1 MFKKYVV
8 LLGIS
13 LCAML
18 LVGCEEV
25 RDLTDEETSL
35 IAEYAAEMLLQY
47 DVNYVDRIDEGN
59 EQAEEMAKEQKQDDS
74 QQNTEVEKED
84 STTENKG
91 NEETP
96 DATEVVEDNPI
107 GSESDIAVIA
117 DIEGAEITYKDYLIT
132 DDYPMEDG
140 EGDQIFFEA
149 SEGYELL
156 ILYFDVV
163 NNTEDVL
170 EVSLLDKELDYHIV
184 CNGDIAANPMLTI
197 LMNDLSTLKTNIE
210 PDEKQEAVLIFQVSK
225 GMKEKLETMELYIHY
240 KDMDNM
246 LKILQ

>member
-1 MFKKYVV
+1 MFKKYLV

-13 LCAML
+13 LCATL
-18 LVGCEEV
+18 LVGCEKV

-47 DVNYVDRIDEGN
+47 DINYVDRIDAGN
-59 EQAEEMAKEQKQDDS
+59 EQAEEIAKEQKEDDS
-74 QQNTEVEKED
+74 QQNTENEKED
-84 STTENKG
+84 ATTENKES
-91 NEETP
+91 EEKT
-96 DATEVVEDNPI
+96 DDTETVENNPI
-107 GSESDIAVIA
+107 GSEGDIAVIA
-117 DIEGAEITYKDYLIT
+117 DIEGARITYKDYSIT
-132 DDYPMEDG
+132 DEYPMEDG
-140 EGDQIFFEA
+140 EGEQIYFEA

-170 EVSLLDKELDYHIV
+170 EVSLIDKELDYHIV

-210 PDEKQEAVLIFQVSK
+210 PDEKQEAVLVFQVSK
-225 GMKEKLETMELYIHY
+225 GMKEKLYIHY

-246 LKILQ
+246 VKILQ